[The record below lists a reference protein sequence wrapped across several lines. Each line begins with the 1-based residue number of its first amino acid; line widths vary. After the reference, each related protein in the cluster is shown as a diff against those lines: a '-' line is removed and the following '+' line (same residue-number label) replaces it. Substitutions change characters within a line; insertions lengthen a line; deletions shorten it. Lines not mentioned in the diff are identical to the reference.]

1 MLLTTIQRLPHSES
15 MKQFVV
21 DIQNLMVH
29 LLRTDNE
36 ELGVICVK
44 IVIDFNRTYRALLD
58 SHILPFIEWINELY
72 NGMPQLVERTFKEDA
87 ADSTANTS
95 STSLG
100 NGMAEVCVKSV
111 YVPPFAE
118 RNYF

>member
-1 MLLTTIQRLPHSES
+1 MLLTTIQRLPHSEN
-15 MKQFVV
+15 MKQFVAE
-21 DIQNLMVH
+21 IQNLMVH

-58 SHILPFIEWINELY
+58 PYILPFIEWINELY
-72 NGMPQLVERTFKEDA
+72 NGMPQLVEKTFKEDGT
-87 ADSTANTS
+87 DSIPNTS

-100 NGMAEVCVKSV
+100 NAMTEVRQEIV
-111 YVPPFAE
+111 YIDTFAN
-118 RNYF
+118 RQYL